1 MCQCL
6 EGVGFQAFVN
16 VHPNVIFEGV
26 GLEYRRHI
34 KGEKTGLWLN
44 DGRIR
49 NNIKERKRETEKGRY
64 EF

>member
-44 DGRIR
+44 DGED
-49 NNIKERKRETEKGRY
+49 KK
-64 EF
+64 